1 MDFLIR
7 KAGWDDVPGI
17 MRVMETARDTV
28 PRREWF
34 VADEE
39 PFVREHIEENGFVL
53 AAQAENGEIAG
64 FFLIHIPG
72 LTEKNL
78 GRSLGLPAE
87 ELPAVAHMDSA
98 AVLPAYRGNGLQARL
113 LREAERRLAGGP
125 YSIWMSTVHPDNCYS
140 LANMLAQGYRVAATM
155 KKYGGLDRHIL
166 IKRYR

>member
-1 MDFLIR
+1 M
-7 KAGWDDVPGI
+7 
-17 MRVMETARDTV
+17 
-28 PRREWF
+28 
-34 VADEE
+34 
-39 PFVREHIEENGFVL
+39 L

-125 YSIWMSTVHPDNCYS
+125 YSIWMSTVHPDNRYS
-140 LANMLAQGYRVAATM
+140 LANMLAQGYQVAATM